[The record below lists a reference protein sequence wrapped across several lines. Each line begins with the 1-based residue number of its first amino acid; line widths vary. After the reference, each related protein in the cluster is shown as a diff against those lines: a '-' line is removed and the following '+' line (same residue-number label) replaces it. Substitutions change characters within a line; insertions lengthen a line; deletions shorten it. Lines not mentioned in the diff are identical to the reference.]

1 MRAVF
6 SVVAFAAFLF
16 PAAVYSQ
23 DLGSANKLFGGPK
36 KESAAKAPK
45 KPTPSKS
52 IPKRPVS
59 ANKTRIPNQRSASSG
74 VSRSKFAAPP
84 SEAAVKPTAAVLQRF
99 EAFLAEGNAARD
111 ARSYTVAQTAY
122 EKASLLLPQD
132 ARAAIGLGNIYSDRQ
147 LWDQAEQQYR
157 TALRLSPV
165 DPWVLIAL
173 SYVLSQPIVVDDL
186 AGRYAEAER
195 LARRATELA
204 PKNALAFDRLGVAM
218 ELRGLIGSETE
229 DAYLRAV
236 ELDPGFAPAYAHLG
250 RLMRRRGMSAQ
261 AQSFYRTAISKATHT
276 STMILVAEVL
286 QSEQRFRE
294 SEGLL
299 RQAVERDPYNHS
311 ALLLLSKALLT
322 LERYSEAETL
332 LRKSLERGANGF
344 RTYMLLASINLR
356 QGNVPL
362 AENALLQALRDV
374 PSNEKAILAQKFE
387 AVGDAYDRSG
397 KTAEAER
404 CFRQSLT
411 LDRQRTTAAA
421 KIGQLRKVN

>member
-45 KPTPSKS
+45 RPATSKS
-52 IPKRPVS
+52 SPKRPVS
-59 ANKTRIPNQRSASSG
+59 VKKARTANQRSASQVVSG
-74 VSRSKFAAPP
+74 SKPAGSA
-84 SEAAVKPTAAVLQRF
+84 SEADNKPTAAVLQKF
-99 EAFLAEGNAARD
+99 EMFLAEGNAARD
-111 ARSYTVAQTAY
+111 ARSYAAAQAAY
-122 EKASLLLPQD
+122 ENARVLLPQD
-132 ARAAIGLGNIYSDRQ
+132 ARAAIGLGSIFSDRQ

-157 TALRLSPV
+157 TALRLSPD
-165 DPWVLIAL
+165 DPWVHIAL
-173 SYVLSQPIVVDDL
+173 SYVLSQPIVADDL

-218 ELRGLIGSETE
+218 ELRGLIGAETE
-229 DAYLRAV
+229 NAYLRAV
-236 ELDPGFAPAYAHLG
+236 ELDPSFAPAYAHLG
-250 RLMRRRGMSAQ
+250 RLMHRRGMAAK
-261 AQSFYRTAISKATHT
+261 AQSFYSTAISKATQT

-299 RQAVERDPYNHS
+299 RQAIERDPYNHS
-311 ALLLLSKALLT
+311 ALLLLSRALLT
-322 LERYSEAETL
+322 LERYSESETL
-332 LRKSLERGANGF
+332 LRKSLEKGANGF
-344 RTYMLLASINLR
+344 RTHMLLASLNLR
-356 QGNVPL
+356 KGNIPL

-374 PSNEKAILAQKFE
+374 PSNEKAILAEQFE

-404 CFRQSLT
+404 CYRQALT
-411 LDRQRTTAAA
+411 LDRQRTSAAA
-421 KIGQLRKVN
+421 KIGQPGKVN